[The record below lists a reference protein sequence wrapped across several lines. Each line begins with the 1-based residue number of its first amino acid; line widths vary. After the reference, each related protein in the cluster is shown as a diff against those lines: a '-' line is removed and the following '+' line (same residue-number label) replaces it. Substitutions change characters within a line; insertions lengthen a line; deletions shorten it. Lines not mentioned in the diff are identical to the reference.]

1 MAEAVFVAAG
11 EGECFEA
18 TELARGPWDP
28 GAQHGGAP
36 AALLM
41 RAFERL
47 VPDDELSLAR
57 VTYEFVRPVPLGL
70 LTVQAE
76 VVRPGRRVRLSEGS
90 IVTAQGIEVVR
101 ARALHVRVA
110 EPEAAADREST
121 SDEHEGSSES
131 CAGWPSGP
139 ETGTQSDLSPT
150 HRPMFA
156 PDAIEIRFLTGAFYE
171 PGPATA
177 WLRLRCPLV
186 AGEEASPR
194 QRLAAAAD
202 FGNGISSSLSW
213 DEYTFINPDLTLY
226 VERPPRGEWIGLRAQ
241 TRIARGGVAVS
252 ESVLYDEHGRV
263 GRATQA
269 LLVLA
274 R

>member
-1 MAEAVFVAAG
+1 
-11 EGECFEA
+11 
-18 TELARGPWDP
+18 
-28 GAQHGGAP
+28 
-36 AALLM
+36 M

-47 VPDDELSLAR
+47 YSVHELALTR

-90 IVTAQGIEVVR
+90 IVTAEGIEVVR

-110 EPEAAADREST
+110 APEAAHAERRPVAHEPEGP
-121 SDEHEGSSES
+121 SDS
-131 CAGWPSGP
+131 CAGWPPGP

-150 HRPMFA
+150 YRPMFA
-156 PDAIEIRFLTGAFYE
+156 PDAIEIRFLTGAFDD

-186 AGEEASPR
+186 AGEVPSPR

-226 VERPPRGEWIGLRAQ
+226 VERPPRGEWTCLQAQ
-241 TRIARGGVAVS
+241 TRIAPEGVAVS

-269 LLVLA
+269 LLVVA